1 MKAVLRRNSNG
12 TINAMS
18 KNKKVFTMTI
28 LYETRTNSN
37 PKALANKWVS
47 LLEFRK
53 RFWQLLENAKLVP
66 S

>member
-1 MKAVLRRNSNG
+1 
-12 TINAMS
+12 
-18 KNKKVFTMTI
+18 MTI